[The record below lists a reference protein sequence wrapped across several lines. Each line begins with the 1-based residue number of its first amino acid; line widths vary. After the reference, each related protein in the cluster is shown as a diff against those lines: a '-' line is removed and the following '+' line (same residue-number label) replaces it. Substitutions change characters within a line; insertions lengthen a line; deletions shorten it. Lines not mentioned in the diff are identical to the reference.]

1 MTKTEP
7 GLTGM
12 FVNGVEL
19 LNYKG
24 KDIVKYGKIETIDI
38 LSEGTNID
46 VINVPNLI
54 ISDAVGT
61 GDWIRCSSQALSE
74 K

>member
-1 MTKTEP
+1 
-7 GLTGM
+7 M

-24 KDIVKYGKIETIDI
+24 KDTIKYGKIETIDI

-46 VINVPNLI
+46 TINVPNVI
-54 ISDAVGT
+54 ISDSG
-61 GDWIRCSSQALSE
+61 S
-74 K
+74 